1 MISASSAFNAANAS
15 LQKKPV
21 YAIEI
26 EGYSRVFCT
35 VDGFTFSGIAAVPW
49 LVSIEDH
56 AITINDLDGGA
67 DLADLIF
74 NVQDR
79 GAAIT
84 SDFPGFVFEGK
95 KVFLRCGFQGMAA
108 ADFVTLFVGK
118 IDSIE
123 SANANTEYVFTCPD
137 VRQELTRSIYTI
149 ADDGL
154 ATDSTHARTLNGNPL
169 DILITALQSEIG
181 LTSGDIDLAK
191 ITHYRDTI
199 YAGVQFQFEIT
210 SPPTA
215 KDFIENEL
223 MKPLGAY
230 IWPNNLGQISVN
242 FYFPLSP
249 TPVFDFRHS
258 EPADP
263 ADNLI
268 EIPEAGPADL
278 INEVSIRYDYDDP
291 QNSFDTEMVRQNPAS
306 VAKFGLFGN
315 HIIEAKGLRSG
326 LQGSLLAAFVAF
338 LIFLRYSF
346 KQLNFG
352 SSNSGS
358 GNAAPINALWSACLV
373 EPGDIVTLT
382 HPLVPDR
389 TAGVMGVS
397 GKTFVV
403 MDRTWQFF
411 ECLVQLKLL
420 EVDLSPFKQFVITG
434 NGEPN
439 YTSAS
444 GSDQANDMFLCS
456 DSDQYS
462 NTAPGNTL
470 A

>member
-1 MISASSAFNAANAS
+1 VISASTAFNAANAS

-21 YAIEI
+21 FAIEI
-26 EGYSRVFCT
+26 AGYSRVFCT
-35 VDGFTFSGIAAVPW
+35 ADGFTFSGIAAVPW
-49 LVSIEDH
+49 LISIEDH

-67 DLADLIF
+67 DLADLVF

-79 GAAIT
+79 GATIT

-95 KVFLRCGFQGMAA
+95 KVFLRSGFIGLDP

-137 VRQELTRSIYTI
+137 VRTELTQTIYGV

-154 ATDSTHARTLNGNPL
+154 ATDSSHPRTLNGNPL
-169 DILITALQSEIG
+169 DILIAALQSEVG
-181 LTSGDIDLAK
+181 LSSDDIDLAK
-191 ITHYRDTI
+191 ITSYRDTI
-199 YAGVQFQFEIT
+199 YAGVQFEFLIT
-210 SPPTA
+210 SPPVA

-242 FYFPLSP
+242 FYFPASP
-249 TPVFDFRHS
+249 TPVFNFN
-258 EPADP
+258 E
-263 ADNLI
+263 DNLI

-278 INEVSIRYDYDDP
+278 INEVSIRFDYDASDSP
-291 QNSFDTEMVRQNPAS
+291 KAEMVRQNAAS
-306 VAKFGLFGN
+306 VAKFGLFGE

-326 LQGSLLAAFVAF
+326 LQGSLLGAFVAF
-338 LIFLRYSF
+338 LIFMRYSF

-352 SSNSGS
+352 SSNSGN
-358 GNAAPINALWSACLV
+358 GNAAPLNSLWSSALV

-382 HPLVPDR
+382 HSLVPDR
-389 TAGVMGVS
+389 TAGVMGVT
-397 GKTFVV
+397 GMTFVV

-411 ECLVQLKLL
+411 ECLTQFKLL
-420 EVDLSPFKQFVITG
+420 AVDLSPFKQHLITG
-434 NGEPN
+434 NGEAS

-444 GSDQANDMFLCS
+444 GSDQANDMFLAS